1 MKKIAFLG
9 LGIMGF
15 PMARHL
21 IQKGFKV
28 SVWNRNFAK
37 AKKFMEEFGGLA
49 SEKIENIVKDAD
61 YVITCLGNDASVE
74 SISSEFLPF
83 MKKGACFIDHTTIS
97 ANLTRKLFE
106 KCKSFEVDF
115 LEAPVTGGQAGAENG
130 KLTILC
136 GGERGV
142 FEKSLEVLQIYG
154 VKIEYFGE
162 AGMGQSAKMVNQIA
176 IAGIIQSLAE
186 AINFAEK
193 AGLETEKLMKTLSI
207 GAGSSWQM
215 NSRHELMISGDYK
228 ENFGFPVEWM
238 VKDLEIAI
246 EEASKINA
254 DLKITAEVN
263 SLFKKVRDEIS
274 PRFDTSSLI
283 LLLKKA

>member
-21 IQKGFKV
+21 IQKGFEV

-37 AKKFMEEFGGLA
+37 AKKFTEEFGGLA
-49 SEKIENIVKDAD
+49 SENIENIVKDVD

-74 SISSEFLPF
+74 SISSEFLPS

-106 KCKSFEVDF
+106 RCKSFEVDF

-142 FEKSLEVLQIYG
+142 FEKSLEILETYG

-215 NSRHELMISGDYK
+215 NNRHELMISGDYQ

-254 DLKITAEVN
+254 DLKITAEV
-263 SLFKKVRDEIS
+263 SGLFKRVRDEIS

>member
-21 IQKGFKV
+21 IQKGFTV
-28 SVWNRNFAK
+28 SVWSRNFAK
-37 AKKFMEEFGGLA
+37 AKKFIEEFGGLA
-49 SEKIENIVKDAD
+49 SENIENTVKDAD

-74 SISSEFLPF
+74 SISSEFLPS

-162 AGMGQSAKMVNQIA
+162 AGMGQSAKMVNQIC

-215 NSRHELMISGDYK
+215 NNRHELMISGDYK

-254 DLKITAEVN
+254 DLKITKEVRG
-263 SLFKKVRDEIS
+263 LFKRVRDEIS
-274 PRFDTSSLI
+274 PRLDTSSLI